1 MKNSSQTKK
10 STFRTWTGV
19 ISSLVNLRKSIH
31 QLSLLIQKMKYS
43 IQMRSTV
50 YLKVKKLLERK
61 TFFQSLESENLIMKL
76 SFNP

>member
-31 QLSLLIQKMKYS
+31 QQSLLIQKMKYS

>member
-1 MKNSSQTKK
+1 MKNSSLTKR

-31 QLSLLIQKMKYS
+31 QQSLLIQKMKYS

>member
-1 MKNSSQTKK
+1 MKNSSLTKR